1 MPAGRRPPIPLTE
14 IEGGDDETTD
24 RSSLVKRQDHMKLI
38 IMIVVPVFLLLGGG
52 AGAYFMGVFS
62 DEEETSGEAQAEEVE
77 PEPEDMEPP
86 VMPENVVFVD
96 LPDLLLNLNVTGRR
110 LRFLKVV
117 TALEVSSEEM
127 AEIVRQMTP
136 RILDNLH
143 LYFRSVS
150 PEELAGPDGV
160 YRIKED
166 LLVRINDTIQ
176 PARVRD
182 VLVKEMLV
190 Q

>member
-1 MPAGRRPPIPLTE
+1 
-14 IEGGDDETTD
+14 
-24 RSSLVKRQDHMKLI
+24 MKLI
-38 IMIVVPVFLLLGGG
+38 IMIVVPVLLLGGGG

-62 DEEETSGEAQAEEVE
+62 SEEAGDEAMAEEAPP
-77 PEPEDMEPP
+77 PEEMLPP
-86 VMPENVVFVD
+86 VMPTDIVFVD
-96 LPDLLLNLNVTGRR
+96 LPDLLLNLNVTGKR

-117 TALEVSSEEM
+117 TSLEVASEEM

-143 LYFRSVS
+143 LYFRSVA

-166 LLVRINDTIQ
+166 LLVRVNDTIQ
-176 PARVRD
+176 PAIVRD

>member
-1 MPAGRRPPIPLTE
+1 
-14 IEGGDDETTD
+14 
-24 RSSLVKRQDHMKLI
+24 MKLI
-38 IMIVVPVFLLLGGG
+38 IMIVVPVLLLVGGG

-62 DEEETSGEAQAEEVE
+62 GEEASGEAMAEEVVAE
-77 PEPEDMEPP
+77 EMEPP
-86 VMPENVVFVD
+86 VMPADVVFVD
-96 LPDLLLNLNVTGRR
+96 LPDLLLNLNVTGKR

-117 TALEVSSEEM
+117 TSLEVASEEM

-166 LLVRINDTIQ
+166 LLIRINDTIQ
-176 PARVRD
+176 PAMVRD

>member
-1 MPAGRRPPIPLTE
+1 
-14 IEGGDDETTD
+14 
-24 RSSLVKRQDHMKLI
+24 MKLI
-38 IMIVVPVFLLLGGG
+38 IMIVVPVLLLVGGG

-62 DEEETSGEAQAEEVE
+62 SEEAEGEAMAEEAPPME
-77 PEPEDMEPP
+77 MEPP
-86 VMPENVVFVD
+86 VMPANIVFVD
-96 LPDLLLNLNVTGRR
+96 LPDLLLNLNVTGKR

-117 TALEVSSEEM
+117 TALEVANEET
-127 AEIVRQMTP
+127 AEVVRQMTP

-143 LYFRSVS
+143 LYFRSVE

-176 PARVRD
+176 PAMVRD

>member
-1 MPAGRRPPIPLTE
+1 
-14 IEGGDDETTD
+14 
-24 RSSLVKRQDHMKLI
+24 MKLI
-38 IMIVVPVFLLLGGG
+38 IMIVVPVVLLVGGG

-62 DEEETSGEAQAEEVE
+62 GEEVEASGEAMAQE
-77 PEPEDMEPP
+77 PEPEEEELP

-96 LPDLLLNLNVTGRR
+96 LPDLLLNLNVTGKR

-150 PEELAGPDGV
+150 PDELAGPDGV

-176 PARVRD
+176 PAKVRD

>member
-1 MPAGRRPPIPLTE
+1 
-14 IEGGDDETTD
+14 
-24 RSSLVKRQDHMKLI
+24 MKLI
-38 IMIVVPVFLLLGGG
+38 IMIVVPVLLLGGGG

-62 DEEETSGEAQAEEVE
+62 DEEAGEEAMAEEAPP
-77 PEPEDMEPP
+77 PEEMEPP
-86 VMPENVVFVD
+86 VMPTDIVFVD
-96 LPDLLLNLNVTGRR
+96 LPDLLLNLNVTGKR

-117 TALEVSSEEM
+117 ASLEVASEEM

-143 LYFRSVS
+143 LYFRSVA

-166 LLVRINDTIQ
+166 LLMRVNDTIQ
-176 PARVRD
+176 PAVVRD

>member
-1 MPAGRRPPIPLTE
+1 
-14 IEGGDDETTD
+14 
-24 RSSLVKRQDHMKLI
+24 
-38 IMIVVPVFLLLGGG
+38 MIVVPVLLLVGGG

-62 DEEETSGEAQAEEVE
+62 GEEAVAEEMDAEVE
-77 PEPEDMEPP
+77 VAEAIIP
-86 VMPENVVFVD
+86 VMPEDVVFVD
-96 LPDLLLNLNVTGRR
+96 LPDLLLNLNVTGKR

-117 TALEVSSEEM
+117 TALEVANEET
-127 AEIVRQMTP
+127 AEVVRQMTP

-143 LYFRSVS
+143 LYFRSVR

-166 LLVRINDTIQ
+166 LLVRINDTIE
-176 PARVRD
+176 PASVRD

>member
-1 MPAGRRPPIPLTE
+1 L
-14 IEGGDDETTD
+14 
-24 RSSLVKRQDHMKLI
+24 KLI
-38 IMIVVPVFLLLGGG
+38 IIIVLPVLLLAGGG

-62 DEEETSGEAQAEEVE
+62 DDEVAARE
-77 PEPEDMEPP
+77 IGDGAGIESTDVVVP
-86 VMPENVVFVD
+86 VMPKDIVFVD
-96 LPDLLLNLNVTGRR
+96 LPDLLLNLNVTGKR

-117 TALEVSSEEM
+117 TALEVANEEM
-127 AEIVRQMTP
+127 AAIVRQMTP

-143 LYFRSVS
+143 LYFRSVR
-150 PEELAGPDGV
+150 PEELAGPDGI

-166 LLVRINDTIQ
+166 LLVRINDTIE
-176 PARVRD
+176 PASIRD

>member
-1 MPAGRRPPIPLTE
+1 
-14 IEGGDDETTD
+14 
-24 RSSLVKRQDHMKLI
+24 
-38 IMIVVPVFLLLGGG
+38 MIALPVLLLVGGG

-62 DEEETSGEAQAEEVE
+62 DEEITAGEFENGAEAEMAEVVV
-77 PEPEDMEPP
+77 PAMPEDI
-86 VMPENVVFVD
+86 VFVD
-96 LPDLLLNLNVTGRR
+96 LPDLLLNLNVTGKR
-110 LRFLKVV
+110 LQFLKVV
-117 TALEVSSEEM
+117 TVLEVVNEEM

-143 LYFRSVS
+143 LYFRSVR

-166 LLVRINDTIQ
+166 LLARINGTIE
-176 PARVRD
+176 PASIRD